1 MISASPHP
9 VITVSN
15 LKPGMFVVGIIS
27 QRGEM
32 EIVQS
37 GLVSNERQI
46 AALVARGVLRVRVD
60 LSRSQLSQDKAP
72 EATDKPGAPIPSM
85 RAMQEPRVQGEGREL
100 KIRRLYQE
108 ARELQGKFI
117 RHLKA
122 GEPIDITPL
131 AAVAEEM
138 VDTMFSH
145 GDAMLCLA
153 RIRAKDAYLMEHSM
167 NVAIL
172 LANFGRYLGLERNVL
187 KELTLGGLLHDVGKI
202 MTPDAV
208 LNKPGKLTDEE
219 FAIMRE
225 HVVHSHDILKATT
238 GITPTMLEV
247 AANHHERLDGS
258 GYPRSLQGEQLSLYT
273 RMSAIVDVYDA
284 VTADRVYKQGMQPT
298 QAFRILLKGAVTH
311 FDEGLVTRFIKC
323 MGVYPVG
330 TLVLLSN
337 QRLALVM
344 QRNELTP
351 LKPLV
356 KVIYHA
362 AQRHYLEVQLLD
374 LAKPGVNE
382 TIESTVDPKDYG
394 ITLANFV

>member
-1 MISASPHP
+1 MKPTQPHP
-9 VITVSN
+9 VIPVN
-15 LKPGMFVVGIIS
+15 QLRPGMYVIAIAS
-27 QRGEM
+27 QTGAM
-32 EIVQS
+32 EIAQT
-37 GLVSNERQI
+37 GLVTTRQQVDVLI
-46 AALVARGVLRVRVD
+46 RRGVLTVKVD
-60 LSRSQLSQDKAP
+60 LARSKL
-72 EATDKPGAPIPSM
+72 PGIAQVISPSPAHSAGSV
-85 RAMQEPRVQGEGREL
+85 RPAGSGEGREL

-138 VDTMFSH
+138 VDTMFTH

-172 LANFGRYLGLERNVL
+172 LANFGRYLGLERSVL

-202 MTPDAV
+202 MTPDEV

-219 FAIMRE
+219 FGVMRQ
-225 HVVHSHDILKATT
+225 HVVHSYDILSNTA

-247 AANHHERLDGS
+247 AANHHERLDGT
-258 GYPRSLQGEQLSLYT
+258 GYPQRLKGDQLSLYT
-273 RMSAIVDVYDA
+273 RMSGIVDVYDA

-298 QAFRILLKGAVTH
+298 QAFRVLLKGINQH
-311 FDEGLVTRFIKC
+311 FDAELVTKFIKC

-330 TLVLLSN
+330 TLVQLSN
-337 QRLALVM
+337 QRLAVVM
-344 QRNELTP
+344 QRNEQQP
-351 LKPLV
+351 LKPMV

-362 AQRHYLEVQLLD
+362 TQRHYLEVQWLD
-374 LAKPGVNE
+374 LARNGGQE
-382 TIESTVDPKDYG
+382 SIESIESTVDPKEFG
-394 ITLANFV
+394 INLANFV

>member
-1 MISASPHP
+1 MKPTQPHP
-9 VITVSN
+9 VIPIN
-15 LKPGMFVVGIIS
+15 QLQPGMYVLAIAS
-27 QRGEM
+27 QTGAM
-32 EIVQS
+32 EIAQT
-37 GLVSNERQI
+37 GLVTNRQQVD
-46 AALVARGVLRVRVD
+46 ALIRRGVLTVRVD
-60 LSRSQLSQDKAP
+60 LARSKL
-72 EATDKPGAPIPSM
+72 PGIEQVVSPSPSHSAGSA
-85 RAMQEPRVQGEGREL
+85 RPAGSGEGREL

-138 VDTMFSH
+138 VDTMFTH

-202 MTPDAV
+202 MTPDEV

-219 FAIMRE
+219 FGVMRQ
-225 HVVHSHDILKATT
+225 HVVHSYDILSNTA

-247 AANHHERLDGS
+247 AANHHERLDGT
-258 GYPRSLQGEQLSLYT
+258 GYPQRLKGEQLSLYT
-273 RMSAIVDVYDA
+273 RMSGIVDVYDA

-298 QAFRILLKGAVTH
+298 QAFRVLLKGIDQH
-311 FDEGLVTRFIKC
+311 FDAELVTKFIKC

-330 TLVLLSN
+330 TLVQLSN
-337 QRLALVM
+337 QRLAVVM
-344 QRNELTP
+344 QRNEQQP
-351 LKPLV
+351 LKPVV

-362 AQRHYLEVQLLD
+362 TQRHYLEVQWLD
-374 LAKPGVNE
+374 LARNGGQE
-382 TIESTVDPKDYG
+382 SIESTVDPKEFG
-394 ITLANFV
+394 INLANFV

>member
-1 MISASPHP
+1 MKPTQPHP
-9 VITVSN
+9 VIPVN
-15 LKPGMFVVGIIS
+15 QLRPGMYVIAIAS
-27 QRGEM
+27 QTGAM
-32 EIVQS
+32 EIAQT
-37 GLVSNERQI
+37 GLVTTRQQVDVLI
-46 AALVARGVLRVRVD
+46 RRGVLTVKVD
-60 LSRSQLSQDKAP
+60 LARSKL
-72 EATDKPGAPIPSM
+72 PGIAQVISPSPAHSAGSV
-85 RAMQEPRVQGEGREL
+85 RPAGSGEGREL

-138 VDTMFSH
+138 VDTMFTH

-172 LANFGRYLGLERNVL
+172 LANFGRYLGLDRSVL

-202 MTPDAV
+202 MTPDEV

-219 FAIMRE
+219 FGVMRQ
-225 HVVHSHDILKATT
+225 HVVHSYDILSNTA

-247 AANHHERLDGS
+247 AANHHERLDGT
-258 GYPRSLQGEQLSLYT
+258 GYPQRLKGDQLSLYT
-273 RMSAIVDVYDA
+273 RMSGIVDVYDA
-284 VTADRVYKQGMQPT
+284 VTADRVYKQGMPPT
-298 QAFRILLKGAVTH
+298 QAFRILLKGINQH
-311 FDEGLVTRFIKC
+311 FDAELVTKFIKC

-330 TLVLLSN
+330 TLVQLSN
-337 QRLALVM
+337 QRLAVVM
-344 QRNELTP
+344 QRNEQQP
-351 LKPLV
+351 LKPMV

-362 AQRHYLEVQLLD
+362 TQRHYLEVQWLD
-374 LAKPGVNE
+374 LARNGGQE
-382 TIESTVDPKDYG
+382 SIESTVDPKEFG
-394 ITLANFV
+394 INLANFV

>member
-1 MISASPHP
+1 MKPTPPHP
-9 VITVSN
+9 VIPVN
-15 LKPGMFVVGIIS
+15 QLQPGMYVLAIAS
-27 QRGEM
+27 QTGAM
-32 EIVQS
+32 EIAQT
-37 GLVSNERQI
+37 GLVTNRQQVD
-46 AALVARGVLRVRVD
+46 ALIWRGVLTVRVD
-60 LSRSQLSQDKAP
+60 LARSKL
-72 EATDKPGAPIPSM
+72 PGIEQVVSPSPAHSAGSA
-85 RAMQEPRVQGEGREL
+85 RPAGSGEGRAL

-138 VDTMFSH
+138 VDTMFTH

-202 MTPDAV
+202 MTPDEV

-219 FAIMRE
+219 FGVMRQ
-225 HVVHSHDILKATT
+225 HVVHSYDILSNTA

-247 AANHHERLDGS
+247 AANHHERLDGT
-258 GYPRSLQGEQLSLYT
+258 GYPQRLKGEQLSLYT
-273 RMSAIVDVYDA
+273 RMSGIVDVYDA

-298 QAFRILLKGAVTH
+298 QAFRILLKGIDQH
-311 FDEGLVTRFIKC
+311 FDAELVTKFIKC

-330 TLVLLSN
+330 TLVQLSN
-337 QRLALVM
+337 QRLAVVM
-344 QRNELTP
+344 QRNEQQP
-351 LKPLV
+351 LKPVV

-362 AQRHYLEVQLLD
+362 TQRHYLEVQWLD
-374 LAKPGVNE
+374 LARNGGQE
-382 TIESTVDPKDYG
+382 SIESTVDPKEFG
-394 ITLANFV
+394 INLANFV

>member
-1 MISASPHP
+1 MKPTPPHP
-9 VITVSN
+9 VIPVN
-15 LKPGMFVVGIIS
+15 QLQPGMYVLAIAS
-27 QRGEM
+27 QTGAM
-32 EIVQS
+32 EIAQT
-37 GLVSNERQI
+37 GLVTNRQQVD
-46 AALVARGVLRVRVD
+46 ALIRRGVLTVRVD
-60 LSRSQLSQDKAP
+60 LARSKL
-72 EATDKPGAPIPSM
+72 PGIEQVVSPSPAHSAGSA
-85 RAMQEPRVQGEGREL
+85 RPAGSGEGREL

-138 VDTMFSH
+138 VDTMFTH

-202 MTPDAV
+202 MTPDEV
-208 LNKPGKLTDEE
+208 LNKPGKLPDEE
-219 FAIMRE
+219 FGVMRQ
-225 HVVHSHDILKATT
+225 HVVHSYDILSNTA

-247 AANHHERLDGS
+247 AANHHERLDGT
-258 GYPRSLQGEQLSLYT
+258 GYPQRLKGDQLSLYT
-273 RMSAIVDVYDA
+273 RMSGIVDVYDA

-298 QAFRILLKGAVTH
+298 QAFRILLKGIDQH
-311 FDEGLVTRFIKC
+311 FDAELVTKFIKC

-330 TLVLLSN
+330 TLVQLSN
-337 QRLALVM
+337 QRLAVVM
-344 QRNELTP
+344 QRNEQQP
-351 LKPLV
+351 LKPVV

-362 AQRHYLEVQLLD
+362 TQRHYLEVQWLD
-374 LAKPGVNE
+374 LARNGGQE
-382 TIESTVDPKDYG
+382 SIESTVDPKEFG
-394 ITLANFV
+394 INLANFV

>member
-1 MISASPHP
+1 MKPTQPHP
-9 VITVSN
+9 VIPVN
-15 LKPGMFVVGIIS
+15 QLRPGMYVIAIAS
-27 QRGEM
+27 QTGAM
-32 EIVQS
+32 EIAQT
-37 GLVSNERQI
+37 GLVTTRQQVDVLI
-46 AALVARGVLRVRVD
+46 RRGVLTVKVD
-60 LSRSQLSQDKAP
+60 LARSKL
-72 EATDKPGAPIPSM
+72 PGIEQVVSPSPSHSAGSA
-85 RAMQEPRVQGEGREL
+85 RPAGSGEGREL

-138 VDTMFSH
+138 VDTMFTH

-202 MTPDAV
+202 MTPDEV

-219 FAIMRE
+219 FGVMRQ
-225 HVVHSHDILKATT
+225 HVVHSYDILSNTA

-247 AANHHERLDGS
+247 AANHHERLDGT
-258 GYPRSLQGEQLSLYT
+258 GYPQRLKGDQLSLYT
-273 RMSAIVDVYDA
+273 RMSGIVDVYDA

-298 QAFRILLKGAVTH
+298 QAFRILLKGIDQH
-311 FDEGLVTRFIKC
+311 FDAELVTKFIKC

-330 TLVLLSN
+330 TLVQLSN
-337 QRLALVM
+337 QRLAVVM
-344 QRNELTP
+344 QRNEQQP
-351 LKPLV
+351 LKPVV

-362 AQRHYLEVQLLD
+362 TQRHYLEVQWLD
-374 LAKPGVNE
+374 LARNGGQE
-382 TIESTVDPKDYG
+382 SIESTVDPKEFG
-394 ITLANFV
+394 INLANFV

>member
-1 MISASPHP
+1 MKPTQPHP
-9 VITVSN
+9 VIPVN
-15 LKPGMFVVGIIS
+15 QLQPGMYVLAIAS
-27 QRGEM
+27 QTGAM
-32 EIVQS
+32 EIAQT
-37 GLVSNERQI
+37 GLVTNRQQVD
-46 AALVARGVLRVRVD
+46 ALIRRGVLTVRVD
-60 LSRSQLSQDKAP
+60 LARSKLPGIEQVLS
-72 EATDKPGAPIPSM
+72 PSPAHSAGSA
-85 RAMQEPRVQGEGREL
+85 RPAGSGEGREL

-138 VDTMFSH
+138 VDTMFTH

-202 MTPDAV
+202 MTPDEV

-219 FAIMRE
+219 FGVMRQ
-225 HVVHSHDILKATT
+225 HVVHSYDILSNTA

-247 AANHHERLDGS
+247 AANHHERLDGT
-258 GYPRSLQGEQLSLYT
+258 GYPQRLKGEQLSLYT
-273 RMSAIVDVYDA
+273 RMSGIVDVYDA

-298 QAFRILLKGAVTH
+298 QAFRILLKGADHH
-311 FDEGLVTRFIKC
+311 FDRVLVTKFIKC

-330 TLVLLSN
+330 TLVQLSN
-337 QRLALVM
+337 QRLAVVM
-344 QRNELTP
+344 QRNEQQP
-351 LKPLV
+351 LKPVV

-362 AQRHYLEVQLLD
+362 TQRHYLEVQWLD
-374 LAKPGVNE
+374 LARNGGQE
-382 TIESTVDPKDYG
+382 SIESTVDPKEFG
-394 ITLANFV
+394 INLANFV

>member
-1 MISASPHP
+1 MKPTQPHP
-9 VITVSN
+9 VIPVN
-15 LKPGMFVVGIIS
+15 QLQPGMYVLAIAS
-27 QRGEM
+27 QTGAM
-32 EIVQS
+32 EIAQT
-37 GLVSNERQI
+37 GLVTNRQQVD
-46 AALVARGVLRVRVD
+46 ALIRRGVLTVRVD
-60 LSRSQLSQDKAP
+60 LARSKL
-72 EATDKPGAPIPSM
+72 PGIEQVVSPSPAHSAGSA
-85 RAMQEPRVQGEGREL
+85 RPAGSGEGREL

-138 VDTMFSH
+138 VDTMFTH

-202 MTPDAV
+202 MTPDEV

-219 FAIMRE
+219 FGVMRQ
-225 HVVHSHDILKATT
+225 HVVHSYDILSNTA

-247 AANHHERLDGS
+247 AANHHERLDGT
-258 GYPRSLQGEQLSLYT
+258 GYPQRLKGDQLSLYT
-273 RMSAIVDVYDA
+273 RMSGIVDVYDA

-298 QAFRILLKGAVTH
+298 QAFRILLKGIDQH
-311 FDEGLVTRFIKC
+311 FDAELVTKFIKC

-330 TLVLLSN
+330 TLVQLSN
-337 QRLALVM
+337 QRLAVVM
-344 QRNELTP
+344 QRNEQQP
-351 LKPLV
+351 LKPMV

-362 AQRHYLEVQLLD
+362 TQRHYLEVQWLD
-374 LAKPGVNE
+374 LARNGGQE
-382 TIESTVDPKDYG
+382 SIESTVDPKEFG
-394 ITLANFV
+394 INLANFV

>member
-1 MISASPHP
+1 MKPTQPHP
-9 VITVSN
+9 VN
-15 LKPGMFVVGIIS
+15 QLQPGMYVLAIAS
-27 QRGEM
+27 QTGAM
-32 EIVQS
+32 EIAQT
-37 GLVSNERQI
+37 GLVTNRQQVD
-46 AALVARGVLRVRVD
+46 ALIRRGVLTVRVD
-60 LSRSQLSQDKAP
+60 LARSKL
-72 EATDKPGAPIPSM
+72 PGIEQVVSPSPSHNAGSA
-85 RAMQEPRVQGEGREL
+85 RPAGSGEGRAL

-138 VDTMFSH
+138 VDTMFTH

-202 MTPDAV
+202 MTPDEV

-219 FAIMRE
+219 FGVMRQ
-225 HVVHSHDILKATT
+225 HVVHSYDILSNTA

-247 AANHHERLDGS
+247 AANHHERLDGT
-258 GYPRSLQGEQLSLYT
+258 GYPQRLKGEQLSLYT
-273 RMSAIVDVYDA
+273 RMSGIVDVYDA

-298 QAFRILLKGAVTH
+298 QAFRVLLKGIDQH
-311 FDEGLVTRFIKC
+311 FDAELVTKFIKC
-323 MGVYPVG
+323 LTSSP
-330 TLVLLSN
+330 T
-337 QRLALVM
+337 LALRV
-344 QRNELTP
+344 TGGGFP
-351 LKPLV
+351 LLGDSCSRSTGFLL
-356 KVIYHA
+356 HRA
-362 AQRHYLEVQLLD
+362 A
-374 LAKPGVNE
+374 
-382 TIESTVDPKDYG
+382 
-394 ITLANFV
+394 

>member
-1 MISASPHP
+1 MKSQTPHP
-9 VITVSN
+9 VIPVN
-15 LKPGMFVVGIIS
+15 QLQPGMYVIAIIS
-27 QRGEM
+27 QTGGM
-32 EIVQS
+32 EIAQM
-37 GLVSNERQI
+37 GLVTTRQQI
-46 AALVARGVLRVRVD
+46 NDLVKRGVLTVRVD
-60 LSRSQLSQDKAP
+60 LARSKL
-72 EATDKPGAPIPSM
+72 PGIEQVISPDPAISPASTQ
-85 RAMQEPRVQGEGREL
+85 RSSGSGNGEGREL

-138 VDTMFSH
+138 VDTMFTH

-172 LANFGRYLGLERNVL
+172 LANFGRYLDLDRSVL

-202 MTPDAV
+202 MTPDEV

-219 FAIMRE
+219 LEVMRE
-225 HVVHSHDILKATT
+225 HVVHSHDILAATA
-238 GITPTMLEV
+238 GITPIMLEV
-247 AANHHERLDGS
+247 AANHHERIDGT
-258 GYPRSLQGEQLSLYT
+258 GYPRRLKGDQLSLYT
-273 RMSAIVDVYDA
+273 RMSGIVDVYDA

-298 QAFRILLKGAVTH
+298 QAFRILLKGVDLH
-311 FDEGLVTRFIKC
+311 FDADLVTRFIKC

-337 QRLALVM
+337 QRLAIVM
-344 QRNELTP
+344 QRNEQQP
-351 LKPLV
+351 LKPVV

-362 AQRHYLEVQLLD
+362 GHRHYLEVQWLD
-374 LAKPGVNE
+374 LAKNGVQE
-382 TIESTVDPKDYG
+382 TIESTVDPKEFG
-394 ITLANFV
+394 INLANFV

>member
-1 MISASPHP
+1 MTTTP
-9 VITVSN
+9 VN
-15 LKPGMFVVGIIS
+15 QLQPGMYVLAIAS
-27 QRGEM
+27 QTGAM
-32 EIVQS
+32 EIAQT
-37 GLVSNERQI
+37 GLVTNRQQVD
-46 AALVARGVLRVRVD
+46 ALIRRGVLTVRVD
-60 LSRSQLSQDKAP
+60 LARSKL
-72 EATDKPGAPIPSM
+72 PGIAQVISPSPAHSAGSA
-85 RAMQEPRVQGEGREL
+85 RPAGSGEGREL

-138 VDTMFSH
+138 VDTMFTH

-202 MTPDAV
+202 MTPDEV

-219 FAIMRE
+219 FGVMRQ
-225 HVVHSHDILKATT
+225 HVVHSYDILSNTA

-247 AANHHERLDGS
+247 AANHHERLDGT
-258 GYPRSLQGEQLSLYT
+258 GYPQRLKGDQLSLYT
-273 RMSAIVDVYDA
+273 RMSGIVDVYDA

-298 QAFRILLKGAVTH
+298 QAFRILLKGIDQH
-311 FDEGLVTRFIKC
+311 FDAELVTKFIKC

-330 TLVLLSN
+330 TLVQLSN
-337 QRLALVM
+337 QRLAVVM
-344 QRNELTP
+344 QRNEQQP
-351 LKPLV
+351 LKPVV

-362 AQRHYLEVQLLD
+362 TQRHYLEVQWLD
-374 LAKPGVNE
+374 LARNGGQE
-382 TIESTVDPKDYG
+382 SIESTVDPKEFG
-394 ITLANFV
+394 INLANFV

>member
-1 MISASPHP
+1 MPSSSAHP
-9 VITVSN
+9 VIAVDE
-15 LKPGMFVVGIIS
+15 LAPGMFVVAIVS
-27 QRGEM
+27 QRAGL
-32 EIVQS
+32 EIAQS
-37 GLVSNERQI
+37 GLVHTRQQI
-46 AALVARGVLRVRVD
+46 ASLKARGVLTVRID
-60 LSRSQLSQDKAP
+60 PERSQRNQPEP
-72 EATDKPGAPIPSM
+72 EAPARQEQAPGTSG
-85 RAMQEPRVQGEGREL
+85 RVKGEGRPL

-138 VDTMFSH
+138 VDTMFTH

-172 LANFGRYLGLERNVL
+172 LANFGRYLGLARSVL

-202 MTPDAV
+202 MTPNEV

-225 HVVHSHDILKATT
+225 HVVHSHDILIATS

-247 AANHHERLDGS
+247 ATNHHERLDGS
-258 GYPRSLQGEQLSLYT
+258 GYPRRLKGEQLSLYT

-284 VTADRVYKQGMQPT
+284 VTADRVYKQGMPPT
-298 QAFRILLKGAVTH
+298 QAFRILLKGAASH
-311 FDEGLVTRFIKC
+311 FDEELVTRFIKC

-330 TLVLLSN
+330 TLVQLSN
-337 QRLALVM
+337 QRLAIVM
-344 QRNELTP
+344 QRNEQQP

-362 AQRHYLEVQLLD
+362 SRRHYLDVQWLD
-374 LAKPGVNE
+374 LAKPGTQE
-382 TIESTVDPKDYG
+382 RIESTVDPKDYG
-394 ITLANFV
+394 INLANFV

>member
-1 MISASPHP
+1 MKPTQPHP
-9 VITVSN
+9 VIPVN
-15 LKPGMFVVGIIS
+15 QLRPGMYVIAIAS
-27 QRGEM
+27 QTGAM
-32 EIVQS
+32 EIAQT
-37 GLVSNERQI
+37 GLVTTRQQVDVLI
-46 AALVARGVLRVRVD
+46 RRGVLTVKVD
-60 LSRSQLSQDKAP
+60 LARSKL
-72 EATDKPGAPIPSM
+72 PGIAQVISPSPAHSAGSV
-85 RAMQEPRVQGEGREL
+85 RPAGSGEGREL

-138 VDTMFSH
+138 VDTMFTH

-172 LANFGRYLGLERNVL
+172 LANFGRYLGLERSVL

-202 MTPDAV
+202 MTPDEV

-219 FAIMRE
+219 FGVMRQ
-225 HVVHSHDILKATT
+225 HVVHSYDILSNTA

-247 AANHHERLDGS
+247 AANHHERLDGT
-258 GYPRSLQGEQLSLYT
+258 GYPQRLKGDQLSLYT
-273 RMSAIVDVYDA
+273 RMSGIVDVYDA

-298 QAFRILLKGAVTH
+298 QAFRVLLKGINQH
-311 FDEGLVTRFIKC
+311 FDAELVTKFIKC

-330 TLVLLSN
+330 TLVQLSN
-337 QRLALVM
+337 QRLAVVM
-344 QRNELTP
+344 QRNEQQP
-351 LKPLV
+351 LKPMV

-362 AQRHYLEVQLLD
+362 TQRHYLEVQWLD
-374 LAKPGVNE
+374 LARNGGQE
-382 TIESTVDPKDYG
+382 SIESTVDPKEFG
-394 ITLANFV
+394 INLANFV

>member
-1 MISASPHP
+1 MKPTQPHP
-9 VITVSN
+9 VIPVN
-15 LKPGMFVVGIIS
+15 QLQPGMYVLAIAS
-27 QRGEM
+27 QTGAM
-32 EIVQS
+32 EIAQT
-37 GLVSNERQI
+37 GLVTNRQQVD
-46 AALVARGVLRVRVD
+46 ALIRRGVLTVRVD
-60 LSRSQLSQDKAP
+60 LARSKL
-72 EATDKPGAPIPSM
+72 PGIEQVVSPSPSHNAGSA
-85 RAMQEPRVQGEGREL
+85 RPAGSGEGREL

-138 VDTMFSH
+138 VDTMFTH

-202 MTPDAV
+202 MTPDEV

-219 FAIMRE
+219 FGVMRQ
-225 HVVHSHDILKATT
+225 HVVHSYDILSNTA

-247 AANHHERLDGS
+247 AANHHERLDGT
-258 GYPRSLQGEQLSLYT
+258 GYPQRLKGDQLSLYT
-273 RMSAIVDVYDA
+273 RMSGIVDVYDA

-298 QAFRILLKGAVTH
+298 QAFRILLKGINQH
-311 FDEGLVTRFIKC
+311 FDAELVTKFIKC

-330 TLVLLSN
+330 TLVQLSN
-337 QRLALVM
+337 QRLAVVM
-344 QRNELTP
+344 QRNEQQP
-351 LKPLV
+351 LKPVV

-362 AQRHYLEVQLLD
+362 TQRHYLEVQWLD
-374 LAKPGVNE
+374 LARNGGQE
-382 TIESTVDPKDYG
+382 SIESTVDPKEFG
-394 ITLANFV
+394 INLANFV

>member
-1 MISASPHP
+1 MKPTQPHP
-9 VITVSN
+9 VIPVN
-15 LKPGMFVVGIIS
+15 QLRPGMYVIAIAS
-27 QRGEM
+27 QTGAM
-32 EIVQS
+32 EIAQT
-37 GLVSNERQI
+37 GLVTTRQQVDVLI
-46 AALVARGVLRVRVD
+46 RRGVLTVKVD
-60 LSRSQLSQDKAP
+60 LARSKL
-72 EATDKPGAPIPSM
+72 PGIAQVISPSPAHSAGSV
-85 RAMQEPRVQGEGREL
+85 RPAGSGEGREL

-138 VDTMFSH
+138 VDTMFTH

-172 LANFGRYLGLERNVL
+172 LANFGRYLGLERSVL

-202 MTPDAV
+202 MTPDEV

-219 FAIMRE
+219 FGVMRQ
-225 HVVHSHDILKATT
+225 HVVHSYDILSNTA

-247 AANHHERLDGS
+247 AANHHERLDGT
-258 GYPRSLQGEQLSLYT
+258 GYPQRLKGEQLSLYT
-273 RMSAIVDVYDA
+273 RMSGIVDVYDA

-298 QAFRILLKGAVTH
+298 QAFRVLLKGIDQH
-311 FDEGLVTRFIKC
+311 FDAELVTKFIKC

-330 TLVLLSN
+330 TLVQLSN
-337 QRLALVM
+337 QRLAVVM
-344 QRNELTP
+344 QRNEQQP
-351 LKPLV
+351 LKPVV

-362 AQRHYLEVQLLD
+362 TQRHYLEVQWLD
-374 LAKPGVNE
+374 LARNGGQE
-382 TIESTVDPKDYG
+382 SIESTVDPKEFG
-394 ITLANFV
+394 INLANFV

>member
-1 MISASPHP
+1 MKPTQPHP
-9 VITVSN
+9 VIPVN
-15 LKPGMFVVGIIS
+15 QLQPGMYVLAIAS
-27 QRGEM
+27 QAGAM
-32 EIVQS
+32 EIAQT
-37 GLVSNERQI
+37 GLVTNRQQVD
-46 AALVARGVLRVRVD
+46 ALIWRGVLTVRVD
-60 LSRSQLSQDKAP
+60 LARSKL
-72 EATDKPGAPIPSM
+72 PGIEQVVSPSPAHSAGSA
-85 RAMQEPRVQGEGREL
+85 RPAGSGEGRAL

-138 VDTMFSH
+138 VDTMFTH

-202 MTPDAV
+202 MTPDEV

-219 FAIMRE
+219 FGVMRQ
-225 HVVHSHDILKATT
+225 HVVHSYDILSNTA

-247 AANHHERLDGS
+247 AANHHERLDGT
-258 GYPRSLQGEQLSLYT
+258 GYPQRLKGDQLSLYT
-273 RMSAIVDVYDA
+273 RMSGIVDVYDA

-298 QAFRILLKGAVTH
+298 QAFRILLKGIDQH
-311 FDEGLVTRFIKC
+311 FDAELVTKFIKC

-330 TLVLLSN
+330 TLVQLSN
-337 QRLALVM
+337 QRLAVVM
-344 QRNELTP
+344 QRNEQQP
-351 LKPLV
+351 LKPVV

-362 AQRHYLEVQLLD
+362 TQRHYLEVQWLD
-374 LAKPGVNE
+374 LARNGGQE
-382 TIESTVDPKDYG
+382 SIESTVDPKEFG
-394 ITLANFV
+394 INLANFV

>member
-1 MISASPHP
+1 MKPTQPHP
-9 VITVSN
+9 VIPVN
-15 LKPGMFVVGIIS
+15 QLQPGMYVLAIAS
-27 QRGEM
+27 QTGAM
-32 EIVQS
+32 EIAQT
-37 GLVSNERQI
+37 GLVTNRQQVD
-46 AALVARGVLRVRVD
+46 ALIRRGVLTVRVD
-60 LSRSQLSQDKAP
+60 LARSKL
-72 EATDKPGAPIPSM
+72 PGIEQVVSPSPSHSAGSA
-85 RAMQEPRVQGEGREL
+85 RPAGSGEGREL

-138 VDTMFSH
+138 VDTMFTH

-202 MTPDAV
+202 MTPDEV

-219 FAIMRE
+219 FGVMRQ
-225 HVVHSHDILKATT
+225 HVVHSYDILSNTA

-247 AANHHERLDGS
+247 AANHHERLDGT
-258 GYPRSLQGEQLSLYT
+258 GYPQRLKGEQLSLYT
-273 RMSAIVDVYDA
+273 RMSGIVDVYDA

-298 QAFRILLKGAVTH
+298 QAFRVLLKGIDQH
-311 FDEGLVTRFIKC
+311 FDAELVTKFIKC

-330 TLVLLSN
+330 TLVQLSN
-337 QRLALVM
+337 QRLAVVM
-344 QRNELTP
+344 QRNEQQP
-351 LKPLV
+351 LKPVV

-362 AQRHYLEVQLLD
+362 TQRHYLEVQWLD
-374 LAKPGVNE
+374 LARSGGQE
-382 TIESTVDPKDYG
+382 SIESTVDPKEFG
-394 ITLANFV
+394 INLANFV

>member
-1 MISASPHP
+1 MKPTQPHP
-9 VITVSN
+9 VIPVN
-15 LKPGMFVVGIIS
+15 QLQPGMYVLAIAS
-27 QRGEM
+27 QAGAM
-32 EIVQS
+32 EIAQT
-37 GLVSNERQI
+37 GLVTNRQQVD
-46 AALVARGVLRVRVD
+46 ALIRRGVLTVRVD
-60 LSRSQLSQDKAP
+60 LARSKL
-72 EATDKPGAPIPSM
+72 PGIEQVVSPSPSHSAGSA
-85 RAMQEPRVQGEGREL
+85 RPAGSGEGREL

-138 VDTMFSH
+138 VDTMFTH

-172 LANFGRYLGLERNVL
+172 LANFGRYLGLDRSVL

-202 MTPDAV
+202 MTPDEV

-219 FAIMRE
+219 FGVMRQ
-225 HVVHSHDILKATT
+225 HVVHSYDILSNTA

-247 AANHHERLDGS
+247 AANHHERLDGT
-258 GYPRSLQGEQLSLYT
+258 GYPQRLKGDQLSLYT
-273 RMSAIVDVYDA
+273 RMSGIVDVYDA

-298 QAFRILLKGAVTH
+298 QAFRILLKGINQH
-311 FDEGLVTRFIKC
+311 FDAELVTKFIKC

-330 TLVLLSN
+330 TLVQLSN
-337 QRLALVM
+337 QRLAVVM
-344 QRNELTP
+344 QRNEQQP
-351 LKPLV
+351 LKPVV

-362 AQRHYLEVQLLD
+362 TQRHYLEVQWLD
-374 LAKPGVNE
+374 LARNGGQE
-382 TIESTVDPKDYG
+382 SIESTVDPKEFG
-394 ITLANFV
+394 INLANFV

>member
-1 MISASPHP
+1 MKPTQPHP
-9 VITVSN
+9 VIPVN
-15 LKPGMFVVGIIS
+15 QLQPGMYVIAIAS
-27 QRGEM
+27 QTGAM
-32 EIVQS
+32 EIAQT
-37 GLVSNERQI
+37 GLVTTRQQVD
-46 AALVARGVLRVRVD
+46 ALIRRGVLTVRVD
-60 LSRSQLSQDKAP
+60 LARSKL
-72 EATDKPGAPIPSM
+72 PGIAQVISPSPAHTASGSA
-85 RAMQEPRVQGEGREL
+85 RPAGSGEGREL

-138 VDTMFSH
+138 VDTMFTH

-172 LANFGRYLGLERNVL
+172 LANFGRYLGLDRSVL

-202 MTPDAV
+202 MTPDEV

-219 FAIMRE
+219 FGVMRQ
-225 HVVHSHDILKATT
+225 HVVHSYDILSNTA

-247 AANHHERLDGS
+247 AANHHERLDGT
-258 GYPRSLQGEQLSLYT
+258 GYPQRLKGDQLSLYT
-273 RMSAIVDVYDA
+273 RMSGIVDVYDA

-298 QAFRILLKGAVTH
+298 QAFRILLKGADHH
-311 FDEGLVTRFIKC
+311 FDRGLVTKFIKC

-330 TLVLLSN
+330 TLVQLSN
-337 QRLALVM
+337 QRLAVVM
-344 QRNELTP
+344 QRNEQQP

-362 AQRHYLEVQLLD
+362 TQRHYLEVQWLD
-374 LAKPGVNE
+374 LARNGGQE
-382 TIESTVDPKDYG
+382 SIESTVDPKEFG
-394 ITLANFV
+394 INLANFV

>member
-1 MISASPHP
+1 MKPTQPHP
-9 VITVSN
+9 VN
-15 LKPGMFVVGIIS
+15 QLQPGMYVLAIAS
-27 QRGEM
+27 QTGAM
-32 EIVQS
+32 EIAQT
-37 GLVSNERQI
+37 GLVTNRQQVD
-46 AALVARGVLRVRVD
+46 ALIRRGVLTVRVD
-60 LSRSQLSQDKAP
+60 LARSKL
-72 EATDKPGAPIPSM
+72 PGIEQVVSPSPSHNAGSA
-85 RAMQEPRVQGEGREL
+85 RPAGSGEGRAL

-138 VDTMFSH
+138 VDTMFTH

-172 LANFGRYLGLERNVL
+172 LANFGRYLGLERSVL

-202 MTPDAV
+202 MTPDEV

-219 FAIMRE
+219 FGVMRQ
-225 HVVHSHDILKATT
+225 HVVHSYDILSNTA

-247 AANHHERLDGS
+247 AANHHERLDGT
-258 GYPRSLQGEQLSLYT
+258 GYPQRLKGDQLSLYT
-273 RMSAIVDVYDA
+273 RMSGIVDVYDA

-298 QAFRILLKGAVTH
+298 QAFRVLLKGINQH
-311 FDEGLVTRFIKC
+311 FDAELVTKFIKC

-330 TLVLLSN
+330 TLVQLSN
-337 QRLALVM
+337 QRLAVVM
-344 QRNELTP
+344 QRNEQQP
-351 LKPLV
+351 LKPMV

-362 AQRHYLEVQLLD
+362 TQRHYLEVQWLD
-374 LAKPGVNE
+374 LARNGGQE
-382 TIESTVDPKDYG
+382 SIESTVDPKEFG
-394 ITLANFV
+394 INLANFV

>member
-1 MISASPHP
+1 MKSTQPHP
-9 VITVSN
+9 VIPVN
-15 LKPGMFVVGIIS
+15 QLQPGMYVLAIVS
-27 QRGEM
+27 QTGAM
-32 EIVQS
+32 EIAQT
-37 GLVSNERQI
+37 GLVTNRQQVD
-46 AALVARGVLRVRVD
+46 ALIRRGVLTVRVD
-60 LSRSQLSQDKAP
+60 LARSKL
-72 EATDKPGAPIPSM
+72 PGIEQVVSPSPAHNAGSA
-85 RAMQEPRVQGEGREL
+85 RPAGSGEGREL

-138 VDTMFSH
+138 VDTMFTH

-202 MTPDAV
+202 MTPDEV

-219 FAIMRE
+219 FGVMRQ
-225 HVVHSHDILKATT
+225 HVVHSYDILSNTA

-247 AANHHERLDGS
+247 AANHHERLDGT
-258 GYPRSLQGEQLSLYT
+258 GYPQRLKGEQLSLYT
-273 RMSAIVDVYDA
+273 RMSGIVDVYDA

-298 QAFRILLKGAVTH
+298 QAFRVLLKGINQH
-311 FDEGLVTRFIKC
+311 FDAELVTKFIKC

-330 TLVLLSN
+330 TLVQLSN
-337 QRLALVM
+337 QRLAVVM
-344 QRNELTP
+344 QRNEQQP
-351 LKPLV
+351 LKPVV

-362 AQRHYLEVQLLD
+362 TQRHYLEVQWLD
-374 LAKPGVNE
+374 LARNGGQE
-382 TIESTVDPKDYG
+382 SIESTVDPKEFG
-394 ITLANFV
+394 INLANFV

>member
-1 MISASPHP
+1 MKPTQPHP
-9 VITVSN
+9 VIPVN
-15 LKPGMFVVGIIS
+15 QLQPGMYVLAIAS
-27 QRGEM
+27 QTGAM
-32 EIVQS
+32 EIAQT
-37 GLVSNERQI
+37 GLVTNRQQVD
-46 AALVARGVLRVRVD
+46 ALIRRGVLTVRVD
-60 LSRSQLSQDKAP
+60 LARSKL
-72 EATDKPGAPIPSM
+72 PGIEQVVSPSPAHSASSA
-85 RAMQEPRVQGEGREL
+85 RPAGSGEGREL

-138 VDTMFSH
+138 VDTMFTH

-202 MTPDAV
+202 MTPDEV

-219 FAIMRE
+219 FGVMRQ
-225 HVVHSHDILKATT
+225 HVVHSYDILSNTA

-247 AANHHERLDGS
+247 AANHHERLDGT
-258 GYPRSLQGEQLSLYT
+258 GYPQRLKGDQLSLYT
-273 RMSAIVDVYDA
+273 RMSGIVDVYDA

-298 QAFRILLKGAVTH
+298 QAFRVLLKGIDQH
-311 FDEGLVTRFIKC
+311 FDAELVTKFIKC

-330 TLVLLSN
+330 TLVQLSN
-337 QRLALVM
+337 QRLAVVM
-344 QRNELTP
+344 QRNEQQP
-351 LKPLV
+351 LKPVV

-362 AQRHYLEVQLLD
+362 SQRHYLEVQWLD
-374 LAKPGVNE
+374 LARNGGQE
-382 TIESTVDPKDYG
+382 SIENTVDPKEFG
-394 ITLANFV
+394 INLANFV

>member
-1 MISASPHP
+1 MKPTQPHP
-9 VITVSN
+9 VIPVN
-15 LKPGMFVVGIIS
+15 QLQPGMYVLAIAS
-27 QRGEM
+27 QTGAM
-32 EIVQS
+32 EIAQT
-37 GLVSNERQI
+37 GLVTNRQQVD
-46 AALVARGVLRVRVD
+46 ALIRRGVLTVRVD
-60 LSRSQLSQDKAP
+60 LARSKL
-72 EATDKPGAPIPSM
+72 PGIEQVVFPSPSHNAGSA
-85 RAMQEPRVQGEGREL
+85 RPAGSGEGREL

-138 VDTMFSH
+138 VDTMFTH

-202 MTPDAV
+202 MTPDEV

-219 FAIMRE
+219 FGVMRQ
-225 HVVHSHDILKATT
+225 HVVHSYDILSNTA

-247 AANHHERLDGS
+247 AANHHERLDGT
-258 GYPRSLQGEQLSLYT
+258 GYPQRLKGDQLSLYT
-273 RMSAIVDVYDA
+273 RMSGIVDVYDA

-298 QAFRILLKGAVTH
+298 QAFRILLKGINQH
-311 FDEGLVTRFIKC
+311 FDAELVTKFIKC

-330 TLVLLSN
+330 TLVQLSN
-337 QRLALVM
+337 QRLAVVM
-344 QRNELTP
+344 QRNEQQP
-351 LKPLV
+351 LKPVV

-362 AQRHYLEVQLLD
+362 TQRHYLEVQWLD
-374 LAKPGVNE
+374 LARNGGQE
-382 TIESTVDPKDYG
+382 SIESTVDPKEFG
-394 ITLANFV
+394 INLANFV

>member
-1 MISASPHP
+1 MKSSTPHP
-9 VITVSN
+9 VIPVSQ
-15 LKPGMFVVGIIS
+15 LQPGMYVIAITS
-27 QRGEM
+27 QTGAM
-32 EIVQS
+32 EIAQM
-37 GLVSNERQI
+37 GLVTSTRQI
-46 AALVARGVLRVRVD
+46 ESLIRRGVSTVRVD
-60 LSRSQLSQDKAP
+60 LSRSKLAGLDQIVSPDPGRPSAP
-72 EATDKPGAPIPSM
+72 SRPGSAS
-85 RAMQEPRVQGEGREL
+85 GEGREL

-117 RHLKA
+117 RQLKA

-172 LANFGRYLGLERNVL
+172 LANFGRYLGLERGVL
-187 KELTLGGLLHDVGKI
+187 RELTLGGLLHDVGKI

-219 FAIMRE
+219 FGVMRE
-225 HVVHSHDILKATT
+225 HVVHSHDILLATA

-258 GYPRSLQGEQLSLYT
+258 GYPRRLKGAELSLYT
-273 RMSAIVDVYDA
+273 RMSGIVDVYDA

-298 QAFRILLKGAVTH
+298 QAFRILLKGADHH
-311 FDEGLVTRFIKC
+311 FDRELVTRFIKC

-330 TLVLLSN
+330 TLVRLSN
-337 QRLALVM
+337 QRLAIVM
-344 QRNELTP
+344 QRNAEEP
-351 LKPLV
+351 LKPVV

-362 AQRHYLEVQLLD
+362 GQRHYLEVQWLD
-374 LAKPGVNE
+374 LARSGVQE
-382 TIESTVDPKDYG
+382 SIESTVDPREFD
-394 ITLANFV
+394 INLARFV

>member
-1 MISASPHP
+1 MKPTQPHP
-9 VITVSN
+9 VIPVN
-15 LKPGMFVVGIIS
+15 QLRPGMYVIAIAS
-27 QRGEM
+27 QTGAM
-32 EIVQS
+32 EIAQT
-37 GLVSNERQI
+37 GLVTTRQQVDVLI
-46 AALVARGVLRVRVD
+46 RRGVLTVKVD
-60 LSRSQLSQDKAP
+60 LARSKL
-72 EATDKPGAPIPSM
+72 PGIAQVISPSPAHSAGSV
-85 RAMQEPRVQGEGREL
+85 RPAGSGEGREL

-138 VDTMFSH
+138 VDTMFTH

-172 LANFGRYLGLERNVL
+172 LANFGRYLGLDRSVL

-202 MTPDAV
+202 MTPDEV

-219 FAIMRE
+219 FGVMRQ
-225 HVVHSHDILKATT
+225 HVVHSYDILSNTA

-247 AANHHERLDGS
+247 AANHHERLDGT
-258 GYPRSLQGEQLSLYT
+258 GYPQRLKGDQLSLYT
-273 RMSAIVDVYDA
+273 RMSGIVDVYDA

-298 QAFRILLKGAVTH
+298 QPFRVLPKGLNPPCDA
-311 FDEGLVTRFIKC
+311 ELVTKFIKC

-330 TLVLLSN
+330 TLVQLSN
-337 QRLALVM
+337 QRLAVVM
-344 QRNELTP
+344 QRNEQQP
-351 LKPLV
+351 LKPMV

-362 AQRHYLEVQLLD
+362 TQRHYLEVQWLD
-374 LAKPGVNE
+374 LARNGGQE
-382 TIESTVDPKDYG
+382 SIESTVDPKEFG
-394 ITLANFV
+394 INLANFV

>member
-1 MISASPHP
+1 MKPTQPHP
-9 VITVSN
+9 VIPVN
-15 LKPGMFVVGIIS
+15 QLRPGMYVIAIAS
-27 QRGEM
+27 QTGAM
-32 EIVQS
+32 EIAQT
-37 GLVSNERQI
+37 GLVTTRQQVDVLI
-46 AALVARGVLRVRVD
+46 RRGVLTVKVD
-60 LSRSQLSQDKAP
+60 LARSKL
-72 EATDKPGAPIPSM
+72 PGIAQVISPSPAHSAGSV
-85 RAMQEPRVQGEGREL
+85 RPAGSGEGREL

-138 VDTMFSH
+138 VDTMFTH

-172 LANFGRYLGLERNVL
+172 LANFGRYLGLERSVL

-202 MTPDAV
+202 MTPDEV

-219 FAIMRE
+219 FGVMRQ
-225 HVVHSHDILKATT
+225 HVVHSYDILSNTA

-247 AANHHERLDGS
+247 AANHHERLDGT
-258 GYPRSLQGEQLSLYT
+258 GYPQRLKGDQLSLYT
-273 RMSAIVDVYDA
+273 RMSGIVDVYDA

-298 QAFRILLKGAVTH
+298 QAFRILLKGINQH
-311 FDEGLVTRFIKC
+311 FDAELVTKFIKC

-330 TLVLLSN
+330 TLVQLSN
-337 QRLALVM
+337 QRLAVVM
-344 QRNELTP
+344 QRNEQQP
-351 LKPLV
+351 LKPMV

-362 AQRHYLEVQLLD
+362 TQRHYLEVQWLD
-374 LAKPGVNE
+374 LARNGGQE
-382 TIESTVDPKDYG
+382 SIESTVDPKEFG
-394 ITLANFV
+394 INLANFV

>member
-1 MISASPHP
+1 MKPTQPHP
-9 VITVSN
+9 VN
-15 LKPGMFVVGIIS
+15 QLQPGMYVLAIAS
-27 QRGEM
+27 QTGAM
-32 EIVQS
+32 EIAQT
-37 GLVSNERQI
+37 GLVTNRQQVD
-46 AALVARGVLRVRVD
+46 ALIRRGVLTVRVD
-60 LSRSQLSQDKAP
+60 LARSKL
-72 EATDKPGAPIPSM
+72 PGIEQVVSPSPSHNAGSA
-85 RAMQEPRVQGEGREL
+85 RPAGSGEGRAL

-138 VDTMFSH
+138 VDTMFTH

-202 MTPDAV
+202 MTPDEV

-219 FAIMRE
+219 FGVMRQ
-225 HVVHSHDILKATT
+225 HVVHSYDILSNTA

-247 AANHHERLDGS
+247 AANHHERLDGT
-258 GYPRSLQGEQLSLYT
+258 GYPQRLKGDQLSLYT
-273 RMSAIVDVYDA
+273 RMSGIVDVYDA

-298 QAFRILLKGAVTH
+298 QAFRVLLKGIDQH
-311 FDEGLVTRFIKC
+311 FDAELVTKFIKC
-323 MGVYPVG
+323 LTSSP
-330 TLVLLSN
+330 T
-337 QRLALVM
+337 LALRV
-344 QRNELTP
+344 TGGGFP
-351 LKPLV
+351 LLGDSCSRSTGFLL
-356 KVIYHA
+356 HRA
-362 AQRHYLEVQLLD
+362 A
-374 LAKPGVNE
+374 
-382 TIESTVDPKDYG
+382 
-394 ITLANFV
+394 